1 MLSLPMA
8 SEFIF
13 VFSQVCIDML
23 PAHAQMMLSLG
34 RSVPGVSFQS
44 LRKSYL
50 MVATGSGSDSPA

>member
-34 RSVPGVSFQS
+34 RSCRVYLSKVSEN
-44 LRKSYL
+44 R
-50 MVATGSGSDSPA
+50 T